1 MRTTMRVSS
10 HPDSK
15 AITGKIRMSPPIIP
29 FTMQRIA
36 MGPEICSPSS
46 SILSYYN
53 WFKIVSNHW
62 NLEKKVSSD
71 ISSTNLHNTLNH
83 DGQAHTYHEGH
94 CNQLTPSPFLWYH
107 SSFTL
112 THFSRWSSEHLL
124 LVLFFSLLAFCH
136 HVLLKLLLRLNRS
149 CNFWF
154 FLFFVFFNH
163 LKIMDILRRL
173 LRKVLLM
180 IFFCMIWLHEAA
192 LDMNCYWEEINK
204 EKS

>member
-1 MRTTMRVSS
+1 MHASQNIFNFLLPSKCLKIAMSKSGSFPVCIKQRQQEQQLIKPVMRTTMRVSS
-10 HPDSK
+10 HPDYK

-71 ISSTNLHNTLNH
+71 ISSANLNNTLNH

-94 CNQLTPSPFLWYH
+94 CNQLTPSPFL
-107 SSFTL
+107 
-112 THFSRWSSEHLL
+112 
-124 LVLFFSLLAFCH
+124 
-136 HVLLKLLLRLNRS
+136 
-149 CNFWF
+149 
-154 FLFFVFFNH
+154 
-163 LKIMDILRRL
+163 
-173 LRKVLLM
+173 
-180 IFFCMIWLHEAA
+180 
-192 LDMNCYWEEINK
+192 
-204 EKS
+204 